1 MRFILF
7 ILFVVIPLMV
17 KSQTAINGMAMT
29 NNDQGE
35 TEGLPGATVF
45 WLGTDVG
52 TITDDKGWFTLA
64 YKPEYKQLV
73 FSFVG
78 YKTDTIAVNGPKVI
92 HHLMREEGEL
102 DEVLINAEKPKT
114 AVSYLQSANIITIN
128 EDELLKAACCN
139 LSESFETNPSIDVNF
154 SDALTGTKQI
164 RMLGLTSPYIL
175 IAQENIPTVRGASQA
190 YGLTFTPGTWIESIQ
205 ITKGAGSVVNGF
217 ESIAG
222 QINTELRKPLNDD
235 RFFINA
241 YGSLDGRLELNT
253 HFSKKVSDR
262 WNTSLFLHGNL
273 RNKKSDNNNDNILD
287 IPLAKQVN
295 VMNRWQYTDAEKG
308 YVSIIDFRYLR
319 DDKQTGEMDFDP
331 DIHKLTTQK
340 YGSEI
345 NTERI
350 DAATKIGYVF
360 PDAPYNSIG
369 FQLAYSGHEQGSYF
383 GLNQYNIDHKSLYSN
398 LRLNSILGSTLHKF
412 KTGISFTHDSYDE
425 LVNTSGT
432 PDEFTVFNRV
442 ENSIGGFY
450 EYNYDNLDDFSLIAG
465 LRLDFHNLLG
475 TFLTPRLHIRYAPWE
490 KGVLRASVGRG
501 KRSANIFAENQR
513 LFGSSRVMNIESIDG
528 KIYGLDP
535 EIAWNYGIS
544 FLQGFNLF
552 GRKADFTIDY
562 YSTRFQNKAIVDV
575 DESPQRVVFYN
586 LDGNSYANNLQ
597 VQFNYNL
604 AKSLDL
610 RLAYKNYDVKTDYNK
625 GRLAKPLQAEHIFFA
640 NLGYEIN
647 QNAQGGHWRFDYT
660 FNWLGKQRLPFT
672 ESNPAPYRLD
682 EYSPSYGLM
691 NAQITKV
698 FSRTFEI
705 YVGGENLSNYKQ
717 ENPILA
723 SDDPFGAYFDSSI
736 VYAPIHGR
744 MFYAGLRFS
753 IH

>member
-1 MRFILF
+1 MKIILKIIITLIPFI
-7 ILFVVIPLMV
+7 MQ
-17 KSQTAINGMAMT
+17 SQTTIKGMAMIK
-29 NNDQGE
+29 NSKGK
-35 TEGLPGATVF
+35 TEGLPGATVY

-52 TITDDKGWFTLA
+52 TTTNDKGWFTLN
-64 YKPEYKQLV
+64 YKPEYKKLV

-78 YKTDTIAVNGPKVI
+78 YKTDTITVNEPKEI
-92 HHLMREEGEL
+92 HHFMVEEGEL
-102 DEVLINAEKPKT
+102 DEVVVEAEKQKT

-190 YGLTFTPGTWIESIQ
+190 FGLTFTPGTWIESIQ
-205 ITKGAGSVVNGF
+205 ITKGAGSVVNGY

-222 QINTELRKPLNDD
+222 QINTELRKPLTDD
-235 RFFINA
+235 KLFVNA

-253 HFSKKVSDR
+253 HLSQKVSNR

-273 RNKKSDNNNDNILD
+273 RNKKLDNNDDNFLD
-287 IPLAKQVN
+287 IPLAKQIN
-295 VMNRWQYTDAEKG
+295 VMNRWQYTDAENG
-308 YVSIIDFRYLR
+308 YVSIIDFRYLK

-331 DIHKLTTQK
+331 EQHKFNTQK

-350 DAATKIGYVF
+350 DVATKIGYVF

-369 FQLAYSGHEQGSYF
+369 FQMAYSGHDQDSYF
-383 GLNQYNIDHKSLYSN
+383 GLNQYSINHKSLYSN

-425 LVNTSGT
+425 IVNTSG
-432 PDEFTVFNRV
+432 FNRS
-442 ENSIGGFY
+442 ENSIGGFF

-475 TFLTPRLHIRYAPWE
+475 TFVTPRLHIRYAPWD
-490 KGVLRASVGRG
+490 KGVLRTSVGRG
-501 KRSANIFAENQR
+501 KRSANIFAENQQ
-513 LFGSSRVMNIESIDG
+513 LFGSSRVMNILNTDG
-528 KIYGLDP
+528 KIYGLNP
-535 EIAWNYGIS
+535 EIAWNYGFS

-552 GRKADFTIDY
+552 GRNADFTVDY
-562 YSTRFQNKAIVDV
+562 YSTQFQNQAIVDI
-575 DESPQRVVFYN
+575 DESPQQVLFYN
-586 LDGNSYANNLQ
+586 LEGNSHANNLQ
-597 VQFNYNL
+597 VQFNYHL
-604 AKSLDL
+604 AKNLEL
-610 RLAYKNYDVKTDYNK
+610 RLAYKNYDVETDYKK
-625 GRLAKPLQAEHIFFA
+625 GTLQKPLQAKHIFFA
-640 NLGYEIN
+640 NIGYETN
-647 QNAQGGHWRFDYT
+647 QNAKGGFWRFDYT

-672 ESNPAPYRLD
+672 GSNPAQYQLA
-682 EYSPSYGLM
+682 EYSPSYSLM
-691 NAQITKV
+691 NAQIAKV
-698 FSRTFEI
+698 CSKSFEI

-723 SDDPFGAYFDSSI
+723 SDNPFGTYFDSSI
-736 VYAPIHGR
+736 VYAPINGS
-744 MFYAGLRFS
+744 MYYAGLRYTLN
-753 IH
+753 